1 MRVTPRVLSFDL
13 DDTLW
18 SCDDVIERAEQV
30 VHGWL
35 AQRHP
40 HITDEFD
47 RETMRQLRW
56 QFAEQRPELAV
67 DLTELRR
74 VSLRWHAERAGY
86 DARTSAA
93 LAEEGVSVFLDAR
106 HQVTPYADVR
116 PVLERLAQHYPLV
129 AVTNGNADVMRT
141 ELADLF
147 DLALSAADVGAAKP
161 DPAVFRAVC
170 EARGIRAGDLVHVG
184 DDPIRDVHAARA
196 FGARAIW
203 LNRDGQPW
211 PEDLPRGHNELTTLH
226 DLAELVLAGASARSE
241 SS

>member
-35 AQRHP
+35 AERHP
-40 HITDEFD
+40 RITDEFD

-56 QFAEQRPELAV
+56 RFAEQRPELAV

-86 DARTSAA
+86 DAQTGAA
-93 LAEEGVSVFLDAR
+93 LAEQGVSVFLDAR

-170 EARGIRAGDLVHVG
+170 EAHGIRAGDLVHVG

-203 LNRDGQPW
+203 LNRAGDPW
-211 PEDLPRGHNELTTLH
+211 PEDLPRGHHELDSLH
-226 DLAELVLAGASARSE
+226 DLVALLTEPSAADSK
-241 SS
+241 